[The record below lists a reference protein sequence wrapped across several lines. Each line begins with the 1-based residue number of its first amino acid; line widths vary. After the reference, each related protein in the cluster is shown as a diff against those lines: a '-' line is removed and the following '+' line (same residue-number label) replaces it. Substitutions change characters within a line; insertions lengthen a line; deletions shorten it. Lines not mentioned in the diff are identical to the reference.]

1 MTKHTPITP
10 ASAAPAAALPAAE
23 PHPTPAP
30 AAAPSLPALPDEAI
44 VPVAERHD
52 GWTPA
57 RQREFLEILA
67 DTGNVTRAAVAVGMT
82 AQSAWRLRRRTDARA
97 FDAAWEAALE
107 RSLQQL
113 LPAAID
119 RALNGTVRERWYAGE
134 IVATERVYHDH
145 LLKYLLER
153 GERMLGAARA
163 RRALREEWDKNMDA
177 LEAGETAPAEP
188 SPPPAPYLR
197 EPEFEWDIYED
208 EWVTDAPLPEG
219 ADEEEFALDPDEA
232 FPEMAGWRYA
242 SAEEAETF
250 SRWCTRH
257 HGDHEEAR
265 RRFFAATRPPCPPG
279 GLGRFGELASDLC
292 R

>member
-1 MTKHTPITP
+1 MTKHTPFIP
-10 ASAAPAAALPAAE
+10 ASAAHPAADPQI
-23 PHPTPAP
+23 T
-30 AAAPSLPALPDEAI
+30 LPDEAL

-67 DTGNVTRAAVAVGMT
+67 DTGNVTRAAVSVGMT
-82 AQSAWRLRRRTDARA
+82 AQSAWRLRRRADARA

-107 RSLQQL
+107 RAMQQL
-113 LPAAID
+113 LPTAID
-119 RALNGTVRERWYAGE
+119 RALNGTVRERWYGGTV
-134 IVATERVYHDH
+134 VATERVYHDH

-153 GERMLGAARA
+153 GERMLGASRA

-177 LEAGETAPAEP
+177 LESGETVPAEP
-188 SPPPAPYLR
+188 SPRAAGYLDN
-197 EPEFEWDIYED
+197 PEFEWDIYED

-219 ADEEEFALDPDEA
+219 ADAEEFELDPDDA

-250 SRWCTRH
+250 ARWFTRQ
-257 HGDHEEAR
+257 DDDQEEAR
-265 RRFFAATRPPCPPG
+265 RRLFAASRAPSPPG
-279 GLGRFGELASDLC
+279 GLGRLGALASDSC
-292 R
+292 RQ